1 MAAIYLINPVGALVG
16 PITLPVVPGIGCQ
29 MPDDAIELGGELV
42 APAEGFV
49 WALVEGEVVQLED
62 HRGTVYRTDT
72 GEEQEHTELGELPGG
87 LTVKPRPGGFYVWL
101 GDDWALDESA
111 QLQAALLAERGW
123 RNVRIMGTDY
133 LVMPDYPLS
142 DIQRTELY
150 AYRQALRD
158 WPAVGHFPN
167 QDARP
172 VPPSWVSLLD
182 Q

>member
-1 MAAIYLINPVGALVG
+1 MTAIYLIGPAGVLVG
-16 PITLPVVPGIGCQ
+16 PITLPVVPGIGYQ
-29 MPDDAIELGGELV
+29 MPDDAIDLDTELV

-49 WALVEGEVVQLED
+49 WALVEGEPMLLAD
-62 HRGTVYRTDT
+62 RRGTVYSTAT
-72 GEEQEHTELGELPGG
+72 GEAQQFDALGELPGG
-87 LTVKPRPGGFYVWL
+87 LTVKPWPGGFYVWL
-101 GDDWALDESA
+101 GDDWAHDESA

-123 RNVRIMGTDY
+123 RNAQILGTDY
-133 LVMPDYPLS
+133 LVTPDYPLS
-142 DIQRTELY
+142 DGQRTELY

-158 WPAVGHFPN
+158 WPAAGNFPN